1 MRGDATRLAFDELFI
16 TERRV
21 NDLCVVV
28 FAFGAGLIVRSMC
41 NLADSCEGVAKE
53 FCWFTKTSPNQ

>member
-53 FCWFTKTSPNQ
+53 F